1 MPVNSMSPS
10 APRRPVRRRPL
21 LIVGGL
27 IVVAVLAVGAYGV
40 WYLFLQGPGPAAVGG
55 SASLAPIPTSL
66 AVASSRA
73 SGSTAVASAG
83 IGSAAPDS
91 GGGTASFDGTW
102 NVDSTI
108 GSFDDFSDSFVGY

>member
-27 IVVAVLAVGAYGV
+27 IVVAVLAVGAYGI

-55 SASLAPIPTSL
+55 SARLAPIPTS
-66 AVASSRA
+66 V
-73 SGSTAVASAG
+73 AVASAG
-83 IGSAAPDS
+83 ASASHAASAATGSDAPGSDS
-91 GGGTASFDGTW
+91 GTASFDGTW
-102 NVDSTI
+102 NVDTTI
-108 GSFDDFSDSFVGY
+108 GSFDDFS